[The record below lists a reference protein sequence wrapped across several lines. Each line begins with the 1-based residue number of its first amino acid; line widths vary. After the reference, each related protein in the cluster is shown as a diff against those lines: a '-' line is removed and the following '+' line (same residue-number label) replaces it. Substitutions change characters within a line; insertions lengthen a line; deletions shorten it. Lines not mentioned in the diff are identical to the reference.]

1 MNYDTLVRT
10 IGAKTTLGAKTID
23 KVLDALRDVVHN
35 LEVGDS
41 VTLPKLGAFHAKMR
55 NPRKVTTLS
64 GNVVEVPARRAVTF
78 RQTKS
83 KAA

>member
-1 MNYDTLVRT
+1 MVEIR
-10 IGAKTTLGAKTID
+10 GVSKHFGEGEAR
-23 KVLDALRDVVHN
+23 VDALRDVVHS

-41 VTLPKLGAFHAKMR
+41 VTLPKLGTFHAKMR

-64 GNVVEVPARRAVTF
+64 GNVVDVPARRAVTF
-78 RQTKS
+78 RQPKS